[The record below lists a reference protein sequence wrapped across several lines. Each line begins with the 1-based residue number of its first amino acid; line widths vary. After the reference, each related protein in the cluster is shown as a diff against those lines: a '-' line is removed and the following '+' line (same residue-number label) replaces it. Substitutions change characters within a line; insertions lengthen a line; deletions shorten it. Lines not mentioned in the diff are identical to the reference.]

1 MHRFVA
7 VLLSAVLIG
16 LPLPVWADP
25 VPAPAPP
32 AVNLPFDDDSEAR
45 QAEVERQVLG
55 FLQTLHTHW
64 GQSQGTLRKTVTG
77 TIERDERGT
86 LVYSHTLAD
95 HGILEGYEFQDGT
108 LVRGVCLFLQQ
119 PVNDL
124 NEFIEYY
131 GAVKHALTAS
141 YGIPAQD
148 QTVWENDLYQSLPD
162 YWGLAVQIGHLRYA
176 ARWETSEGTLSIELT
191 GNHHSRL
198 MIEYRS
204 HLFNVNIRTT

>member
-1 MHRFVA
+1 MHGFAA
-7 VLLSAVLIG
+7 VLLLATVLMG
-16 LPLPVWADP
+16 LSLPVWADP

-32 AVNLPFDDDSEAR
+32 AVDLPFDDDSEAR

-64 GQSQGTLRKTVTG
+64 GQSQDTLRNAVTG
-77 TIERDERGT
+77 TIERDERGE
-86 LVYSHTLAD
+86 LVYTRTFAE
-95 HGILEGYEFQDGT
+95 HGVLEGYNFRDGR

-124 NEFIEYY
+124 NEFIVYY
-131 GAVKHALTAS
+131 EAVKHALTAS

-191 GNHHSRL
+191 GNPHSRL

-204 HLFNVNIRTT
+204 NQAARLT